1 MQLQIRQC
9 FECWLRNGTNAD
21 EAMLILFT
29 DDVETDAS
37 YPDDDP

>member
-21 EAMLILFT
+21 EAMLILFA
-29 DDVETDAS
+29 DDVEIDAS